1 MFGKK
6 AKLAAQKEAQKAAEE
21 KARAQA
27 FTPVEEPVR
36 NTAQNDMVFL
46 ESELIADDE
55 IHGQVADAELLSTP
69 ANADKELYDV
79 SDEDTDFD
87 ENVESID
94 EESDDELIND
104 SMADDDFDEDE
115 EPEEKEEEEK
125 PEVMIVVDGPEEDD
139 EIVKPAKLVK
149 LPNLVDYMLT
159 LNLSKKMKMNIAM
172 LLLNAYQKFKDIPE
186 EKAIVIVCMKKMLAA
201 LINS

>member
-104 SMADDDFDEDE
+104 SMADNDFDEDE
-115 EPEEKEEEEK
+115 EPEEEEEEEK

>member
-115 EPEEKEEEEK
+115 EPEEEEEEEK